1 MEQKRKIQRFIPW
14 ILLIL
19 VWLLASGYA
28 YHLYKKKL
36 QAEQKNHNIQQQ
48 LARLDTAL
56 YFYKLK
62 SAIDDEYIRTGDKRV
77 LEKYLQLTK
86 FEDFA
91 EIYER
96 RLEKDSLTTQEKIA
110 VQQKI
115 DSVKLAEQNS
125 KDSYLKTYRNYVQ
138 SVQRLK
144 LLEELSANL
153 QAEKLEA
160 QQEKDSIVQ
169 ALRQNKD
176 LMELLQTEKLE
187 MMDILEIENKNSG
200 KIYYLGAKKEGKA
213 DGFGVGLWA
222 SGGFYKGEWKSNQRH
237 GKGFYK
243 WKEGETY
250 QGDFVEGKRTGYG
263 KYVWKDGEYYEG
275 QWLEN
280 TRHGEGTMYYA
291 NGKVKYKGNWQKDKF
306 IQKSSKGL

>member
-1 MEQKRKIQRFIPW
+1 MEKNKKTRRWIF
-14 ILLIL
+14 ILLPIL
-19 VWLLASGYA
+19 VFSGLSAWVVYLLQVNQLA
-28 YHLYKKKL
+28 K
-36 QAEQKNHNIQQQ
+36 QQIQDVRTR

-56 YFYKLK
+56 HFYKAK

-77 LEKYLQLTK
+77 LDKYLQLTK
-86 FEDFA
+86 FDDFA
-91 EIYER
+91 EIYEK
-96 RLEKDSLTTQEKIA
+96 RLEKDSLATQEKIA
-110 VQQKI
+110 IQQKI

-138 SVQRLK
+138 SVQKLK
-144 LLEELSANL
+144 LLEELSENL
-153 QAEKLEA
+153 QTEKLQV

-176 LMELLQTEKLE
+176 LMELLQNEKLE
-187 MMDILEIENKNSG
+187 MMDILEIESKNSG

-222 SGGFYKGEWKSNQRH
+222 SGGFYKGEWKNNQRH

-280 TRHGEGTMYYA
+280 TRHGEGTMFYA

-306 IQKSSKGL
+306 IQKSLKAM